1 MNMNRF
7 REFSEKAYVLIQS
20 SNWLTNQ
27 MDKYMLEAELL
38 DVDSDPA
45 RAQELIRIMEYL
57 QSKSD
62 WESEQ
67 VDLLKEEYRDVL
79 NT

>member
-20 SNWLTNQ
+20 SNWFTNQ

-67 VDLLKEEYRDVL
+67 VDLLKEEYR
-79 NT
+79 